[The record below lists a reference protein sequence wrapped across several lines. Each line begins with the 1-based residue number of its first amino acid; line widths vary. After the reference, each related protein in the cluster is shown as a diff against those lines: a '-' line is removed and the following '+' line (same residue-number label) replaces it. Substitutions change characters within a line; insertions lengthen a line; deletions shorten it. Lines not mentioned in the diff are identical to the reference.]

1 MYRNLNSQALGV
13 SGRQSELI
21 ELALTYKF
29 AGMNVEMKQ
38 IAAQAERHGLESACR
53 LLQSAKLKVG
63 CFDLP
68 IRWLGEEGPFRADLA
83 RLKKTGETAQAI
95 GATRCRLVVMPACNE
110 RPYHENF
117 EFHRQRVSEIAE
129 VLAPYGVSVGL
140 DFLVSPQHRKDMQFQ
155 FVFSAEPLVLLAK
168 TIGMPNVGVIV
179 DAFDWHVGGGSAE
192 DLKELTSQQIV
203 DVRLASIATDAN
215 LEEVDE
221 QQRLMPEAE
230 NPVPCVE
237 IIKRL
242 NEMAYQGPVS
252 AVPSPS
258 QLPKQPRDRTVKQAV
273 DALEAIWMAAGLIAS
288 PKPVEEPVAE
298 AEPVE
303 AS

>member
-1 MYRNLNSQALGV
+1 MYRNLNSQALGI

-29 AGMNVEMKQ
+29 AGMNVEMEQFAK
-38 IAAQAERHGLESACR
+38 QAELHGLESARR
-53 LLQSAKLKVG
+53 LLDSAKLKVG

-83 RLKKTGETAQAI
+83 RLKTTGETAQAI

-129 VLAPYGVSVGL
+129 VLAPYGISVGL

-168 TIGMPNVGVIV
+168 TVGMPNVGVVV

-192 DLKELTSQQIV
+192 DLKELTADHIV
-203 DVRLASIATDAN
+203 DVRLASIEPDAN

-221 QQRLMPEAE
+221 NQRLMPEVE

-242 NEMAYQGPVS
+242 NEIAYQGPVS
-252 AVPSPS
+252 VVPSPG
-258 QLPKQPRDRTVKQAV
+258 QLPKQTRDRNIKQAV
-273 DALEAIWMAAGLIAS
+273 DALDAMWIAANLVAA
-288 PKPVEEPVAE
+288 PQPVDEPVAE
-298 AEPVE
+298 KEPVE
-303 AS
+303 AT